1 MPLSWR
7 LPDDKLLWH
16 GEKDGLYSVRST
28 YHLLGTD
35 KRVNQPESS
44 SSNHNKMWSKIW
56 SLPLPNKIKNFTWRL
71 AKHIIPTCGNLQ
83 RRRVVLDPIC
93 PLCFMDQESDD
104 HLFMQCPLVLQVW
117 FASSLGAHPPQ
128 CLFNNVV
135 FDPMFVARSAGD
147 FVFEFNGANP
157 ALERRFFPVVS
168 LVWETPPPLFLKT
181 NVGVGICNNGQVCWG
196 MVIRNENAE
205 VIFTATKRTDMRA
218 DPVLAEAL
226 ALRWGINVVT
236 DLRLN
241 NAIFEI
247 DVVNVVDCCKGIK
260 SIASIAP
267 FIVDCNELL
276 S

>member
-28 YHLLGTD
+28 YHLL
-35 KRVNQPESS
+35 E
-44 SSNHNKMWSKIW
+44 
-56 SLPLPNKIKNFTWRL
+56 
-71 AKHIIPTCGNLQ
+71 A
-83 RRRVVLDPIC
+83 
-93 PLCFMDQESDD
+93 
-104 HLFMQCPLVLQVW
+104 
-117 FASSLGAHPPQ
+117 
-128 CLFNNVV
+128 
-135 FDPMFVARSAGD
+135 
-147 FVFEFNGANP
+147 
-157 ALERRFFPVVS
+157 FFPVVS

-226 ALRWGINVVT
+226 ALHWGINVVT

-276 S
+276 SKLVNCSIKYISRICKL